1 MSETQGN
8 PNCPGCAALRKQL
21 EGLREE
27 FKLTTARLEAR
38 IVELT
43 NRLNQNSSNS
53 SKPPSSDPPWNKQSN
68 AKPKSQNKP
77 GGQPGHP
84 GHYRVLLPKER
95 VNKTVPFFPKK
106 CDGCGAPLPQKPPAG
121 SPEPTLHQL
130 LELPEQAL
138 HVTQYEGRACRCG
151 KCGYVTRAE
160 IPPEIRAHTLG
171 PRLTA
176 FIAVLTGAYHLS
188 KRQVQGFFETALGVP
203 IGLGSIPK
211 HEQEVTAAVAPA
223 YEAARAAV
231 QAAPVKHLDETG
243 WSLRGKICWLWVVAT
258 VTAAFYQINKSRGKK
273 GLHAVLRSI
282 KHVLVTDRWHAYS
295 KLPLDEHQ
303 FCWAHLRR
311 DFQRFYERT
320 GRCREVGRA
329 GRRAHRK
336 IFKFWHKF
344 KTGLIAR
351 AAFVK
356 QMEPVRKELERA
368 LQLGRDSSDKKAQHF
383 CKRILKVYP
392 ALWVFVQ
399 VEGVEPTNNHAE
411 RMMRKPVLW
420 RKGSFGSNSKTGCE
434 FAASILTVVQTLRLQ
449 QKPVLEYL
457 TQAVAAVRRGEA
469 CPALLIGD

>member
-1 MSETQGN
+1 VSEIQGV

-21 EGLREE
+21 EELREE

-43 NRLNQNSSNS
+43 NRLNQNSGNS
-53 SKPPSSDPPWNKQSN
+53 SKPPSSDPPWNKQ
-68 AKPKSQNKP
+68 AHAQPKSQNRP

-84 GHYRVLLPKER
+84 GHYRVLLSKER
-95 VNKTVPFFPKK
+95 VNKTVRFFPKE
-106 CDGCGAPLPQKPPAG
+106 CGHCGALLSPKPQAG
-121 SPEPTLHQL
+121 SSEPVLHQM
-130 LELPEQAL
+130 LELPEQPL
-138 HVTQYEGRACRCG
+138 HVTQYEGWVSRCG
-151 KCGYVTRAE
+151 RCGYVTRAE

-188 KRQVQGFFETALGVP
+188 QRQVQGFFETAFDASL
-203 IGLGSIPK
+203 GLGSITK

-223 YEAARAAV
+223 YEEARQAV
-231 QAAPVKHLDETG
+231 QEAPVKHLDETG
-243 WSLRGKICWLWVVAT
+243 WSLKGKICWVWVVAT
-258 VTAAFYQINKSRGKK
+258 VRAAFYQIDKSRGKK
-273 GLHAVLRSI
+273 GLHAVLRTI

-295 KLPLDEHQ
+295 KLPLQEHQ

-311 DFQRFYERT
+311 DFQRFYEMA
-320 GRCREVGRA
+320 GRCREVGLA

-336 IFKFWHKF
+336 IFKLWHKF
-344 KTGLIAR
+344 KAGLIER
-351 AAFVK
+351 ATLVK
-356 QMEPVRKELERA
+356 HMEPVRRELAHA
-368 LQLGRDSSDKKAQHF
+368 LQRGRDSPDKKAQHF

-420 RKGSFGSNSKTGCE
+420 RKGSFGNNSKAGCE
-434 FAASILTVVQTLRLQ
+434 FTASILTVVQTLRLQ

-469 CPALLIGD
+469 CPALL